1 LGKKRKE
8 KLLRQTQLPL
18 KSCER
23 KQKEKKKTTKT
34 VIASSANAQDSVQD
48 ADETVQWTANEKAKK
63 KEGEAEEQR
72 WRRENDEREGRRR
85 APFITCLLGHRPAD
99 DPRCVR
105 RTFPG
110 THGRASLLSPAV
122 PGDAVGRTDW
132 LATDR
137 PVAFPP
143 RLQGA

>member
-1 LGKKRKE
+1 MN
-8 KLLRQTQLPL
+8 
-18 KSCER
+18 SER
-23 KQKEKKKTTKT
+23 EG
-34 VIASSANAQDSVQD
+34 
-48 ADETVQWTANEKAKK
+48 EEEEE
-63 KEGEAEEQR
+63 EGEAEEQR
-72 WRRENDEREGRRR
+72 WRREETRGKEDKEPPLSLPSR
-85 APFITCLLGHRPAD
+85 HRPAD

-143 RLQGA
+143 RLQGASPRLALHSPAYYR